1 MSISV
6 TNSLSLRIYYGRYS
20 TLVKGSQRNDATTGT
35 LSYADSTALRNAIRK
50 LQDYDFE
57 ESSAAQVQE
66 KLTAFCDSINNT
78 LSSAAKYAKGSTSVK
93 NAVSKIKE
101 LNSSYS
107 SELKQLGIT
116 VNKDGTMSVYE
127 SAAKNYSRER
137 YTKFF
142 DKDSKYLNSLYDA
155 ATKITRRVDVRI

>member
-20 TLVKGSQRNDATTGT
+20 PLVKGAQRNSASKGT
-35 LSYADSTALRNAIRK
+35 LSFADSSALRNAIRK

-57 ESSAAQVQE
+57 ENTEAQVQE
-66 KLTAFCDSINNT
+66 KLTAFADSLNNT
-78 LSSAAKYAKGSTSVK
+78 LTSAAQYSKNITPVK
-93 NAVSKIKE
+93 NAVTKIKN
-101 LNSSYS
+101 LNQEYA
-107 SELKQLGIT
+107 SELKKIGIT

-142 DKDSKYLNSLYDA
+142 DKNSEYLNDLYDA
-155 ATKITRRVDVRI
+155 AKKITRRVDVRI